1 MKIEFTNDSKYSIE
15 IKLII
20 SVIQIDQNYFEAT
33 LSCSVIMR
41 HKVKVSNEAHLKY
54 SSGTIS
60 KAQLVTKAF
69 LFLLRRETNTAI
81 FKEFIFEE
89 IETSFPEFKNFE
101 NMD

>member
-33 LSCSVIMR
+33 LSCSVTTR
-41 HKVKVSNEAHLKY
+41 HKVEVSNEAHLKY

-60 KAQLVTKAF
+60 KAQLVNFQKKSQGTIN
-69 LFLLRRETNTAI
+69 EQ
-81 FKEFIFEE
+81 
-89 IETSFPEFKNFE
+89 KN
-101 NMD
+101 